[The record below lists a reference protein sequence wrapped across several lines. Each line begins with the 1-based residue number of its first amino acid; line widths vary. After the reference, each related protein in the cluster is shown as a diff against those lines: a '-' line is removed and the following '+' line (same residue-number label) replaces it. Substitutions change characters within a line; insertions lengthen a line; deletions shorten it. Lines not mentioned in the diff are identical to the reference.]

1 MVPDMKVSGR
11 TLWPM
16 EKVSSPMLMEISMR
30 ENGRMIRPMAMGYT
44 CIMKEVGLKATGRM
58 IFSMVRGCRPGLMVV
73 GTRAAIKQEKSMGKV
88 HIHLQTV
95 VPMRESGKRMPSL
108 DMESIRG
115 QMEGSIQGSG

>member
-1 MVPDMKVSGR
+1 MAPDMKVSGM

-30 ENGRMIRPMAMGYT
+30 ENGKMIRPMVMAYT
-44 CIMKEVGLKATGRM
+44 CIMKEAGLKATGRM
-58 IFSMVRGCRPGLMVV
+58 IFSTGTDCRPGLMVV
-73 GTRAAIKQEKSMGKV
+73 GMRATIKQEKSMGKV

-95 VPMRESGKRMPSL
+95 VPMRETGKRMPSL

-115 QMEGSIQGSG
+115 QMEGSIQGNG